1 MRQIEHSRDFFW
13 HRLRWRA
20 LSFHLPKE
28 KPFRLVDV
36 GAGAG
41 LLGDFLR
48 RQVPAAEYGFVEP
61 LSSLE
66 TYLESIYGSEA
77 NFRAA
82 EVYHGTQVVT
92 LMDVLE
98 HQPDDHEF
106 LREIAGRM
114 EIGAVLVVTVPA
126 LQSLWSQWDVALG
139 HFRRYDKAS
148 FRRCLAG
155 LPFEIRELS
164 YLMPEMVPLGW
175 LRKLVRGNAP
185 IAEGNAQPAE
195 FPDLPRAV
203 NDLIYGLGCLSLQL
217 RRASPLGS
225 SLMAVLVRRDG
236 LRQRQ
241 TKRSPKP

>member
-1 MRQIEHSRDFFW
+1 M
-13 HRLRWRA
+13 
-20 LSFHLPKE
+20 
-28 KPFRLVDV
+28 
-36 GAGAG
+36 
-41 LLGDFLR
+41 GDFLR

-66 TYLESIYGSEA
+66 KYLESIYGSAA

-82 EVYHGTQVVT
+82 EVYHGVQVVT

-98 HQPDDHEF
+98 HQPKDHEF

-126 LQSLWSQWDVALG
+126 LQSLWSQWDVDLG

-148 FRRCLAG
+148 FRRCLEG

-175 LRKLVRGNAP
+175 LRKLLRGRAP
-185 IAEGNAQPAE
+185 IVEGNAQPAE
-195 FPDLPRAV
+195 FPDLPRSV
-203 NDLIYGLGCLSLQL
+203 NDLIYGLGCVSLRL
-217 RRASPLGS
+217 RRAFPLGS
-225 SLMAVLVRRDG
+225 SLLAVLVRREARSTRTVSASPG
-236 LRQRQ
+236 
-241 TKRSPKP
+241 KRN